1 MNYSKAK
8 ISVVRKFRNFTVLQE
23 EVDKEV
29 QSLLALKAEY
39 KNITGQ
45 ELGGGGGRKDKK
57 KEKKG
62 KENKQEAKA
71 EKKDK
76 VAEKKADKDDASRE
90 IKKITR

>member
-1 MNYSKAK
+1 M
-8 ISVVRKFRNFTVLQE
+8 
-23 EVDKEV
+23 
-29 QSLLALKAEY
+29 
-39 KNITGQ
+39 TGQ
-45 ELGGGGGRKDKK
+45 EIGGGGGRKDKK

-90 IKKITR
+90 IKKITRYHMRFIARRPVFRVFNQVRHKPGCVATGARQKPEILYG